1 MPVKCDTVLFNIVN
15 ARTVRLTGG
24 TKSIEPHKFDKKIVS
39 LQIKNRIL
47 SVGETVSVKKNKFK
61 INIIEKKTLGNIL
74 VYELHMAKQTK
85 SNIFLLPM
93 LSGERRLYFYDT
105 HLINTFIGTEEQKD
119 CIALLYRWSNDPLF
133 LKFDQAVRKFR
144 SYRMTED
151 LGNDLV
157 LYIFDVPIKHRQ
169 NYNNFING
177 KYSELT
183 PKYKTSLLKFH
194 GMNIDG
200 QIGQILFKSEK
211 RKARLETKLGCTLDD
226 DAELYSI
233 IDPNIELF
241 NPNYYI

>member
-24 TKSIEPHKFDKKIVS
+24 TKSIEPHKFNKKIVS

-105 HLINTFIGTEEQKD
+105 HLINTFIGTKEQKD
-119 CIALLYRWSNDPLF
+119 CIAL
-133 LKFDQAVRKFR
+133 
-144 SYRMTED
+144 
-151 LGNDLV
+151 
-157 LYIFDVPIKHRQ
+157 
-169 NYNNFING
+169 
-177 KYSELT
+177 
-183 PKYKTSLLKFH
+183 
-194 GMNIDG
+194 
-200 QIGQILFKSEK
+200 
-211 RKARLETKLGCTLDD
+211 KLI
-226 DAELYSI
+226 Y
-233 IDPNIELF
+233 
-241 NPNYYI
+241 